1 MRKMSRKHFFLL
13 IALCTAISLFMTSCK
28 DKDVSS
34 GYAPSSVAGKTITIN
49 GTSAGVIH
57 IAFPSNNSARITRND
72 GSSLTFSSI
81 SYSRTSSTAATIH
94 INGIYID
101 FGSSS
106 AKDDEN
112 LSLIFTSTNQ
122 GIVNGSYVRRWND
135 GSIMNGSIEY
145 QSFTIF

>member
-1 MRKMSRKHFFLL
+1 MEKMSKKNFLL
-13 IALCTAISLFMTSCK
+13 LITLCVAISLFMTSCK

-57 IAFPSNNSARITRND
+57 IAFSSNTSARITRNN
-72 GSSLTFSSI
+72 GSSLTFSSV
-81 SYSRTSSTAATIH
+81 SYNKTGSNAATVH

-106 AKDDEN
+106 ATDNEN
-112 LSLIFTSTNQ
+112 LSLIFTSNTQ
-122 GIVNGSYVRRWND
+122 GIVNGSYNRRWND
-135 GSIMNGSIEY
+135 GSTMNGSIEY
-145 QSFTIF
+145 ESFTIF